1 MYPRRGYNNYDIYTL
16 HIGAPKYIKQMLID
30 IRAEINSN
38 TIIVEDFNTPVTPM
52 GRSSRQKTNKEI
64 TASHAA
70 LDQVDLIDTYSA
82 FPPNCGLH
90 IFSSA

>member
-64 TASHAA
+64 R
-70 LDQVDLIDTYSA
+70 
-82 FPPNCGLH
+82 LH
-90 IFSSA
+90 MPH